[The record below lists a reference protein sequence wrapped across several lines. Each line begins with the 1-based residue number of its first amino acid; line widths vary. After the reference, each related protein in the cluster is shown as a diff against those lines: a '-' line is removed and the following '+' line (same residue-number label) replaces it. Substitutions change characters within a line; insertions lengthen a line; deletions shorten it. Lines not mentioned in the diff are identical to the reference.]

1 MFNSIPIVQN
11 DTTPVPMSDDFNS
24 QLGAAVSAHWA
35 QFAQGKPSWP
45 SYAGGDAAK
54 GVGGYLEIGES
65 GTVGPAEGLLAKK
78 CAWCAPLPLTAQR
91 PLLRCQQT
99 LSVARSSRILSAVGC
114 PCFLR
119 MTRFAFGKDTPEG
132 SFSPEYLG
140 LAYAGPPH

>member
-35 QFAQGKPSWP
+35 QFGHGKPSWP

-54 GVGGYLEIGES
+54 GVGGYLEISES

-78 CAWCAPLPLTAQR
+78 CAWCAPLPLAAQNPCCAVIR
-91 PLLRCQQT
+91 
-99 LSVARSSRILSAVGC
+99 LSLSLARSSRILSARLPVHVNVC
-114 PCFLR
+114 
-119 MTRFAFGKDTPEG
+119 
-132 SFSPEYLG
+132 
-140 LAYAGPPH
+140 AG

>member
-35 QFAQGKPSWP
+35 QFARGKPSWP

-54 GVGGYLEIGES
+54 GVGGYLEISES

-78 CAWCAPLPLTAQR
+78 CAWCAPSRSPHE
-91 PLLRCQQT
+91 T
-99 LSVARSSRILSAVGC
+99 LAVLSSDSHSVSHDRV
-114 PCFLR
+114 
-119 MTRFAFGKDTPEG
+119 AF
-132 SFSPEYLG
+132 
-140 LAYAGPPH
+140 